1 MAAKIVA
8 VIGFQLMLCL
18 YCQSEQVAKNGK
30 ITLQDRTPVQK
41 YLCKAC
47 GRQFNERT
55 GTPMARLRTS
65 STMVASAINVR
76 TEGMG
81 VRATGRSFGKSHSTI
96 IRWEKR
102 VANSMEHWSPPAP
115 TGADVTVEG
124 DEVYT
129 RVGENLPPLGV

>member
-1 MAAKIVA
+1 MTAKIVA
-8 VIGFQLMLCL
+8 VIGFQLMHCL
-18 YCQSEQVAKNGK
+18 DCQSEQVVKNGK
-30 ITLQDRTPVQK
+30 ISLKEHTSVQK

-65 STMVASAINVR
+65 STLVSSAINVR
-76 TEGMG
+76 SEGMG

-102 VANSMEHWSPPAP
+102 LANSTEHWSPPAP

-124 DEVYT
+124 DEIYT
-129 RVGENLPPLGV
+129 R